1 VTVLENGNGDVDI
14 TVDGAEPLD
23 ARLGGL
29 SGARARAPRRWAA
42 RMRLALGLPPTPR
55 PGLILI
61 PLGMALGP
69 HALGVLSDPVLATVD
84 PAVSVAL
91 AALGAFVGMDLE
103 IRRPRGGFLLFFAA
117 SVEGGLT
124 LLAVAG
130 GVLALDAL
138 SPSTQTAP
146 WLLALLLGICAAPS
160 STADAPRG
168 DHLKRTRRIGDLDDV
183 LPIVVGVLA
192 LAAIRQG
199 SPVAVAWLT
208 LQTFL
213 LALTIAA
220 AGWLL
225 VSRTSSVTEER
236 VFAIGALLLLGG
248 AAAYLSLSALFT
260 GFVAGLLWH
269 AAGAESRER
278 ITRDLGYLQHPLIA
292 LLLIV
297 AGARV
302 ALSME
307 LAGLVGV
314 YLTCRI
320 AGKLIGGLF
329 ASVIAGSDVPRD
341 IGLSLMSPGIVG
353 IAFALN
359 VVQAHGDLGGTTALF
374 AVVIAGSLVSDLLSL
389 FAPSREQ
396 HA

>member
-1 VTVLENGNGDVDI
+1 VTVLENGNGDVDT
-14 TVDGAEPLD
+14 TVDGTEPLD

-29 SGARARAPRRWAA
+29 SGTRARPPRRWAA

-69 HALGVLSDPVLATVD
+69 HALGVLSDPVLTTVD

-103 IRRPRGGFLLFFAA
+103 IRRPRGGFLLFLAA

-124 LLAVAG
+124 LLTVAA

-146 WLLALLLGICAAPS
+146 WLLALMLGVCAAPS

-168 DHLKRTRRIGDLDDV
+168 DHLKRARRIGDLDDV

-192 LAAIRQG
+192 LAAFRQA

-208 LQTFL
+208 LQTFS

-269 AAGAESRER
+269 AAGAASRER

-329 ASVIAGSDVPRD
+329 ASLIAGRDVPRD

-359 VVQAHGDLGGTTALF
+359 VVQAHGNLESTTTLF
-374 AVVIAGSLVSDLLSL
+374 AIVIAGSLVSDLLSL

>member
-1 VTVLENGNGDVDI
+1 MTVLENGDNDVDI
-14 TVDGAEPLD
+14 VVDGSEPLD
-23 ARLGGL
+23 ARFGGL
-29 SGARARAPRRWAA
+29 TGTRAHPPRRWAA
-42 RMRLALGLPPTPR
+42 RMRLALGLPHTPR
-55 PGLILI
+55 PGLVLI

-69 HALGVLSDPVLATVD
+69 HALGVLSDPVLTTVD

-103 IRRPRGGFLLFFAA
+103 IRRPRGGGLLFLAA

-124 LLAVAG
+124 LLMVAA
-130 GVLALDAL
+130 GVLTIHML
-138 SPSTQTAP
+138 SPATQTAP
-146 WLLALLLGICAAPS
+146 WLMALMLGICAAPS

-168 DHLKRTRRIGDLDDV
+168 DRLKRARRIGDLDDV
-183 LPIVVGVLA
+183 LPIVAGVLA
-192 LAAIRQG
+192 LAAMRQG
-199 SPVAVAWLT
+199 SPAAIAWLT
-208 LQTFL
+208 LQSFL
-213 LALTIAA
+213 LALTIAV

-248 AAAYLSLSALFT
+248 AAAYLSLSAVFT
-260 GFVAGLLWH
+260 GFVAGLFWH
-269 AAGAESRER
+269 GAGPESRDR

-302 ALSME
+302 ELSMD

-314 YLTCRI
+314 YLVCRF
-320 AGKLIGGLF
+320 AGKLLGGWI
-329 ASVIAGSDVPRD
+329 ASLIAGPDVPRD
-341 IGLSLMSPGIVG
+341 FGSSLMSPGIVG

-359 VVQAHGDLGGTTALF
+359 VVQAHGDLDSTTTLF
-374 AVVIAGSLVSDLLSL
+374 AIVIAGSLLSDLLSL
-389 FAPSREQ
+389 FGPGREQ